1 MYTLSGWLLD
11 MWTNPNKDVLKNE
24 ESTLSLSGS
33 RVKNSLNKDLKS
45 TMDYVYDASVSTISI
60 LMK

>member
-1 MYTLSGWLLD
+1 

-33 RVKNSLNKDLKS
+33 RVKNLLNKDFKS

-60 LMK
+60 LIK

>member
-1 MYTLSGWLLD
+1 